1 MSRGQIFTIE
11 NRSPDG
17 LIHGS
22 TMTAGEPPGPRPL
35 RLSTT
40 TVSRASTA
48 APTAPPVAA
57 ATGNDALGLGSEG
70 GARARRKENGTRRAS
85 GKIALGAGRLG
96 LRLPERILLP
106 ELGGIPARGLLTGC
120 RKRQGRMAGEEQ
132 DDCRCEEGA
141 TTDHRI
147 VSGVPIGSSFASFRI
162 SSFRIRM
169 HPCETRPGSSE
180 GRSCR
185 GCRCSPRWPVRQHC
199 RPCARSESDWPV
211 EGIVKAC

>member
-70 GARARRKENGTRRAS
+70 ALERGGRRTGPGAPP
-85 GKIALGAGRLG
+85 GRSLLELVGVG

-106 ELGGIPARGLLTGC
+106 ELGGIPTRGLLTGC
-120 RKRQGRMAGEEQ
+120 RRRRGRMAGEEQ
-132 DDCRCEEGA
+132 DDGRCEEGA
-141 TTDHRI
+141 TTNHRI

-169 HPCETRPGSSE
+169 HPCETRPGSRE
-180 GRSCR
+180 GRFV
-185 GCRCSPRWPVRQHC
+185 PWMPM
-199 RPCARSESDWPV
+199 
-211 EGIVKAC
+211 